1 MLAKKATRDRRHDR
15 FLLWV
20 QRLLMIAGSA
30 MLAWCALVV
39 GDGIVAQQLA
49 RRSIEIA
56 SHADTLTSHVP
67 EQRPNVRPRARSLV
81 RGSAL
86 AELSIPRVHLSAV
99 VLHGSDPQT
108 LRRGP
113 GHLENTALPG
123 ELGNVVI
130 AGHRDAFFRPL
141 RDIQHG
147 DDIFLDSSEGRH
159 HYRVVSLRVVGSRD
173 LSVLEPTDEASLTL
187 ITCYPFWVLGAAPD
201 RFVVRAVGVVNPSGP
216 RFAVPVAR
224 PHEPIPAP
232 VVHPPAS
239 TRAVVV
245 KAKSIGDAE
254 FVQEAIERFR
264 LTYNARLLTHREVP
278 SGRPLRFQTCDVT
291 IDALQATATCEAFF
305 QRSDEGEPS
314 PVWRFTL
321 EHDDDAWAIRSI
333 VMEDV
338 P

>member
-15 FLLWV
+15 FLRWV
-20 QRLLMIAGSA
+20 QRLLMMAGLA
-30 MLAWCALVV
+30 MLGWCALVV
-39 GDGIVAQQLA
+39 GDGIVSQRLA
-49 RRSIEIA
+49 RRSIAIA
-56 SHADTLTSHVP
+56 SHSDTVASRV
-67 EQRPNVRPRARSLV
+67 EERPNIRPRARLLV

-86 AELSIPRVHLSAV
+86 AELSIPRVRLSAV

-113 GHLENTALPG
+113 GHLENAALPG

-130 AGHRDAFFRPL
+130 LGHRDSFFRPL
-141 RDIQHG
+141 RDIQLG
-147 DDIFLDSSEGRH
+147 DDIFLDTSEGRH
-159 HYRVVSLRVVGSRD
+159 HYQVVSLRVVGSRD

-224 PHEPIPAP
+224 PHEPVPAP
-232 VVHPPAS
+232 VVHPTPS
-239 TRAVVV
+239 TRALVV
-245 KAKSIGDAE
+245 KARSTGDAE
-254 FVQEAIERFR
+254 FVQETIERFR
-264 LTYNARLLTHREVP
+264 LTYNARLLTHREVRP
-278 SGRPLRFQTCDVT
+278 GRPLRFQTCDVT
-291 IDALQATATCEAFF
+291 IDALQATATCEVLS
-305 QRSDEGEPS
+305 QRSNEGEP
-314 PVWRFTL
+314 PPMWTFTL
-321 EHDDDAWAIRSI
+321 DSDDDGWAIRSI

>member
-1 MLAKKATRDRRHDR
+1 MLAKEATRDRRHDR
-15 FLLWV
+15 FLRWV
-20 QRLLMIAGSA
+20 QRLLMIAGVA
-30 MLAWCALVV
+30 MLGWCALVV
-39 GDGIVAQQLA
+39 GDGVVSQRLA
-49 RRSIEIA
+49 RRSIAIA
-56 SHADTLTSHVP
+56 SRSDTSVSRT
-67 EQRPNVRPRARSLV
+67 EERPNIRPRARMIV

-86 AELSIPRVHLSAV
+86 AELSIPRVRLSAV

-130 AGHRDAFFRPL
+130 LGHRDSFFRPL

-147 DDIFLDSSEGRH
+147 DDIILDTSEGRH

-201 RFVVRAVGVVNPSGP
+201 RFVVRAVGVFNPSGP

-224 PHEPIPAP
+224 PHEAVAAP

-239 TRAVVV
+239 TRAIVV
-245 KAKSIGDAE
+245 KAQSARDE
-254 FVQEAIERFR
+254 ETFVQEAIERFR
-264 LTYNARLLTHREVP
+264 FTYNARLLRHRDV
-278 SGRPLRFQTCDVT
+278 RPGGSLRFQTCDVT
-291 IDALQATATCEAFF
+291 IDVLQATATCRVFS
-305 QRSDEGEPS
+305 QPSDEGEPP
-314 PVWRFTL
+314 PVWTFALDRA
-321 EHDDDAWAIRSI
+321 ENAWAIRSI
-333 VMEDV
+333 GMEDL